1 MAATDATMNR
11 REFMVL
17 GSAITAAPFV
27 LTMAASEA
35 AAQGA
40 GKADKPKIYTIED
53 TCVGCHYCFNECP
66 ASAISWGFDKYEQD
80 QTKCIHC
87 GTCASVCNIGAAH
100 AVGE

>member
-1 MAATDATMNR
+1 MMADSTLSR

-17 GSAITAAPFV
+17 GSALTAAPFV
-27 LTMAASEA
+27 LNMAGPA
-35 AAQGA
+35 AGA
-40 GKADKPKIYTIED
+40 EKPKAAEKQKTYTIED

-66 ASAISWGFDKYEQD
+66 AEAISWGFDKYEQD